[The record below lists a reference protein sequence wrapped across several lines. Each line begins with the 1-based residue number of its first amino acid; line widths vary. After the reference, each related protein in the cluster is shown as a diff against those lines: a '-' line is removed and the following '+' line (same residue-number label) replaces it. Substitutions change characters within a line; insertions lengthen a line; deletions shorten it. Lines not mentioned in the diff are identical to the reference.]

1 MEFLGAV
8 VFIGVVLG
16 AFYYYGKFLG
26 NMLMKRLSPYNGVK
40 RNFK

>member
-26 NMLMKRLSPYNGVK
+26 NMLVK
-40 RNFK
+40 REKKRILKKEMP